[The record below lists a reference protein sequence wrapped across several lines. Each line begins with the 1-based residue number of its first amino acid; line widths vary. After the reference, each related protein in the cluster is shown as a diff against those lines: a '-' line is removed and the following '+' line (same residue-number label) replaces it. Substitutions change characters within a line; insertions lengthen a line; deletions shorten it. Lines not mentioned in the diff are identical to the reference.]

1 MDIGSH
7 YYHGN
12 CTMNIFADFWFMN
25 NVYTIV
31 IPVCAYISYKWG
43 FEAGVNQILDEFE
56 EKGIIQIEEGEQ

>member
-1 MDIGSH
+1 
-7 YYHGN
+7 
-12 CTMNIFADFWFMN
+12 MNIFADFWFMN